1 MRRRLSSLA
10 AATLLALI
18 AAPVLAVAGN
28 LPPPDNVSRVTPGA
42 TEYRIGP
49 QDTLEISVNQLPE
62 LTRTVQVDLGG
73 KILLPLIGQVQA
85 IGRTPPELSAD
96 IAAALQK
103 TYMKDPQ
110 VIVAVKEAQGQ
121 KVTVEGAVG
130 APGVYPLTGPTTLL
144 QAVALAKGVDT
155 KLANERRVAIF
166 RTVGGVRRSAFFDLA
181 QIRSGKAED
190 PPIYGNDMVV
200 VDTSG
205 TKTFFQNYQGGFGL
219 LGMLLR
225 PW

>member
-1 MRRRLSSLA
+1 MRRRLFSLA
-10 AATLLALI
+10 AATLLAFATTPAL
-18 AAPVLAVAGN
+18 AATSI
-28 LPPPDNVSRVTPGA
+28 LPPPDNISRVTPGA

-49 QDTLEISVNQLPE
+49 QDVLEINVNQLPE
-62 LTRTVQVDLGG
+62 LTRTVQVDPGG

-85 IGRTPPELSAD
+85 VGRTSPELSAD
-96 IAAALQK
+96 IADALRK

-110 VIVAVKEAQGQ
+110 VTVGVKEAQGQ

-130 APGVYPLTGPTTLL
+130 SPGVYPLAGPTSLL
-144 QAVALAKGVDT
+144 QAVALAKGVDN
-155 KLANERRVAIF
+155 KLANEHHVGVF
-166 RTVGGVRRSAFFDLA
+166 RTIGGVRRSAFYDLA
-181 QIRSGKAED
+181 QIRSGKADD
-190 PPIYGNDMVV
+190 PPIYGNDVVV

-205 TKTFFQNYQGGFGL
+205 TKSFFQNYQGGFGL